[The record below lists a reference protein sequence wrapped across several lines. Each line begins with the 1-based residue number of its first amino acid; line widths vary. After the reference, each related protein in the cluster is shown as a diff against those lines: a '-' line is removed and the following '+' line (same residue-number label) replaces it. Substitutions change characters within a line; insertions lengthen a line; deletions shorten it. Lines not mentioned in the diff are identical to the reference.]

1 MSGESDNIFAR
12 WSRRKQTVQDSERQA
27 PPPVPEQAGRDAAK
41 EEAGQAA
48 PQDAAAGS
56 EALPPAVPL
65 PRLEDITAETD
76 LSAFL
81 QEGVP
86 ETLKRA
92 ALRKSWSLDQA
103 IRDYIGPSENAWDFN
118 APGAIPGFGLLEA
131 GKAVAEFLSKIGGE
145 TAGPTEAAAAG
156 ASPALPE
163 ERPAVPD
170 ATAEPES
177 PAVQASSEAAP
188 EPQKVSDSRDL
199 AGDQAESASSKE
211 DGSPT
216 RFAVRPRHGGAVP
229 R

>member
-1 MSGESDNIFAR
+1 MSGDSDNVFAR
-12 WSRRKQTVQDSERQA
+12 WSRRKLTVQDSERQA
-27 PPPVPEQAGRDAAK
+27 SPLPEQAGEDATK
-41 EEAGQAA
+41 EAEQA
-48 PQDAAAGS
+48 PQDAAAGA

-92 ALRKSWSLDQA
+92 ALRKSWSLDQT

-118 APGAIPGFGLLEA
+118 APGAIPGFGPLEA
-131 GKAVAEFLSKIGGE
+131 GKAVAEFLSKIGDE
-145 TAGPTEAAAAG
+145 TAGPTEASAAE
-156 ASPALPE
+156 ASPVAPE
-163 ERPAVPD
+163 ASPAVPD
-170 ATAEPES
+170 DVVGPEAPTEQASAEAAPAPQEAPDS
-177 PAVQASSEAAP
+177 PDLARDRAEAASSEEEAP
-188 EPQKVSDSRDL
+188 TV
-199 AGDQAESASSKE
+199 
-211 DGSPT
+211 